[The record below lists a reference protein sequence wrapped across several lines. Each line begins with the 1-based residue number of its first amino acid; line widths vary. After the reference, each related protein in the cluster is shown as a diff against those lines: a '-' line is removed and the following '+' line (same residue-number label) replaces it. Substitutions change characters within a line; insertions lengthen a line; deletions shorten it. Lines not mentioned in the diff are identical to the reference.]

1 LNFSATIDK
10 TFVVSLLIIYV
21 LFVLRSQLKVIGIH
35 IIIMQTLNKV
45 RIKFLFNMAL
55 KDRQNWFTL
64 WLSIELCSIT
74 QDRRAK
80 LDTW

>member
-1 LNFSATIDK
+1 
-10 TFVVSLLIIYV
+10 
-21 LFVLRSQLKVIGIH
+21 
-35 IIIMQTLNKV
+35 
-45 RIKFLFNMAL
+45 MAL

-80 LDTW
+80 LGTW